1 MNMQAG
7 DIENDDDDMID
18 QEEEDPNTAEH
29 RGETQIAST
38 SEISSHDPIII
49 NR

>member
-18 QEEEDPNTAEH
+18 QEVEAPKTAEH
-29 RGETQIAST
+29 RGETQIEST
-38 SEISSHDPIII
+38 SEVSARDPIII